1 MKLLLILIILL
12 NIFLI
17 FYIQKRDRDIKKT
30 LFVFGLFTSLS
41 IMATFGMMTKAVIS
55 IFILHI
61 IFIVISWGSIL
72 WYIFRD
78 KYYSH
83 LHLSPLITLSLYMIG
98 EFLFGSGS
106 LDLS

>member
-1 MKLLLILIILL
+1 
-12 NIFLI
+12 
-17 FYIQKRDRDIKKT
+17 
-30 LFVFGLFTSLS
+30 
-41 IMATFGMMTKAVIS
+41 MATFGMMTRPVIY

-61 IFIVISWGSIL
+61 IFLIISWNSIL

-78 KYYSH
+78 KYYTH
-83 LHLSPLITLSLYMIG
+83 LYLSPLITLSLYMLG